1 MSLLVPDRPLRK
13 MASSDWLR
21 STMPHR
27 LKPKTSTSSFNQFW
41 LVSQTALDVVPGL
54 SDNLQPST
62 ASSRN
67 SSRATSPGRHE
78 HATQPTQQAP
88 AAKRPNVPS
97 GLSFTPAHN
106 DNSRADILGSKTAPS
121 SPHGSPHATR
131 HPKQHN
137 GRLHELRRFL
147 NHHIG
152 HHDKDKH
159 PAQPHHPVHPQSVAT
174 QAMQSHLA
182 ETPAGS
188 VPSTPGVGTA
198 TPGIQRRGSGFNGLA
213 HPQSHSTTG
222 TATPASGH
230 EKEHHGGHTSHLIG
244 FMRHHHRDAEGE
256 KSHSSLASFFGHHDK
271 DKKHKKDKEKNKTPT
286 ESRAPSVAPSRQTTT
301 QTQDHHREPM
311 TPASQSQP
319 HSPAS
324 TPGIATPK
332 NAGEYPGVP
341 YPVVALTHPS
351 LHEATHAHLSKKYGK
366 WGKVLGSGAGGTV
379 RLIKASQ
386 KQGGSTYAVKEFRPR
401 RQGES
406 EKEYQR
412 KVTAE
417 FCVGVT
423 LRHINVIE
431 TVDIVND
438 HGHFYEV
445 SRVDKESEARADV
458 RSWSTRRTIYS
469 RSSCPARWLDPR
481 FTASSDKSSTV
492 STTFTRWASRT
503 EISSLIT
510 AS

>member
-1 MSLLVPDRPLRK
+1 MSLLVPERPIRK
-13 MASSDWLR
+13 MPSSDWLR

-27 LKPKTSTSSFNQFW
+27 LKPKSSSSSFNQFW

-54 SDNLQPST
+54 ADNVQALT
-62 ASSRN
+62 ASSRD
-67 SSRATSPGRHE
+67 SSRAASPRRHDY
-78 HATQPTQQAP
+78 AP
-88 AAKRPNVPS
+88 PAPQNPPAAAAKRPTVPS
-97 GLSFTPAHN
+97 GLSFTPAYN
-106 DNSRADILGSKTAPS
+106 DNGKADMLGSKTAPS

-159 PAQPHHPVHPQSVAT
+159 PAQPHHPVHPQSFAT
-174 QAMQSHLA
+174 QALQSHLA
-182 ETPAGS
+182 EASTGS
-188 VPSTPGVGTA
+188 LPGTPGVGTA
-198 TPGIQRRGSGFNGLA
+198 TPGIQRRGSGFNGLV
-213 HPQSHSTTG
+213 HPPSNSTTG

-244 FMRHHHRDAEGE
+244 FMRHHHRDGEGE

-271 DKKHKKDKEKNKTPT
+271 DKKNKKDKEKNKTPT
-286 ESRAPSVAPSRQTTT
+286 ESRAPSIAPSRQSTTVA
-301 QTQDHHREPM
+301 QDQHHDLR
-311 TPASQSQP
+311 TPAQSQP
-319 HSPAS
+319 HSPVS

-332 NAGEYPGVP
+332 NAAEYPGVP

-445 SRVDKESEARADV
+445 SRTGQR
-458 RSWSTRRTIYS
+458 RSATR
-469 RSSCPARWLDPR
+469 
-481 FTASSDKSSTV
+481 
-492 STTFTRWASRT
+492 
-503 EISSLIT
+503 
-510 AS
+510 